1 MRRDEYRDEQGLIGI
16 NNQEGTK
23 GMRRDEWG
31 VKRHDD
37 GDNNNR
43 IKDNGGDGG
52 AGDVVV
58 DCC

>member
-31 VKRHDD
+31 VKGHDD
-37 GDNNNR
+37 VDNNNR